1 MPPQVLS
8 KYWPCTIKNVLTG
21 CITACTVQQKGA
33 GSKSGRSILKM
44 EGAATPTVITSTS
57 SIAENFYTSTLAY
70 DRHFFRTAS
79 GLLDFAEIVIGLL
92 VWMLIAGT
100 NYFRVSAFGWV
111 MFVAILYWV
120 LTVIF
125 LIIYLTMAYN
135 RIPQVPWTVVGLFF
149 NSSAT
154 VMYVVAAAV
163 DAASIS
169 HAVKGRHNYN
179 CWVASTFF
187 AFLVTLCYA
196 GSTYIS
202 FQLWRSRDEEQ

>member
-1 MPPQVLS
+1 
-8 KYWPCTIKNVLTG
+8 
-21 CITACTVQQKGA
+21 
-33 GSKSGRSILKM
+33 M
-44 EGAATPTVITSTS
+44 EGSATRTVITSTS
-57 SIAENFYTSTLAY
+57 SSTEHFSNSTLIY
-70 DRHFFRTAS
+70 DRQFLRTTS
-79 GLLDFAEIVIGLL
+79 GLLVFAEIVFGLL

-100 NYFRVSAFGWV
+100 EYFRVSAFGWV

-135 RIPQVPWTVVGLFF
+135 RIPQVPWTTVGLFF

-163 DAASIS
+163 ETASIS

-196 GSTYIS
+196 GSTYLS
-202 FQLWRSRDEEQ
+202 FKFWRSRDEEQ

>member
-1 MPPQVLS
+1 
-8 KYWPCTIKNVLTG
+8 
-21 CITACTVQQKGA
+21 
-33 GSKSGRSILKM
+33 M

-57 SIAENFYTSTLAY
+57 SSAENFYTSTLAY

-79 GLLDFAEIVIGLL
+79 GLLVFAEIVFGLL
-92 VWMLIAGT
+92 VWTLIAGT
-100 NYFRVSAFGWV
+100 DYFRVSAFGWV

-154 VMYVVAAAV
+154 FFNSSATVMYVVAAAV

-196 GSTYIS
+196 GSTFLS
-202 FQLWRSRDEEQ
+202 FKSWRSRDEEQ

>member
-1 MPPQVLS
+1 
-8 KYWPCTIKNVLTG
+8 
-21 CITACTVQQKGA
+21 
-33 GSKSGRSILKM
+33 M
-44 EGAATPTVITSTS
+44 EGAATRTVITSTS
-57 SIAENFYTSTLAY
+57 SSTDNFSTSTLAC

-79 GLLDFAEIVIGLL
+79 GLLVFAEIVFGLL

-100 NYFRVSAFGWV
+100 EYFRVSAFGWV

-135 RIPQVPWTVVGLFF
+135 RIPQVPWTTVGLFF

-154 VMYVVAAAV
+154 VMYVVLAAV

-169 HAVKGRHNYN
+169 HAVKGHHNYN

-196 GSTYIS
+196 GSTYLS
-202 FQLWRSRDEEQ
+202 FKFWRSREEEQ

>member
-1 MPPQVLS
+1 
-8 KYWPCTIKNVLTG
+8 
-21 CITACTVQQKGA
+21 
-33 GSKSGRSILKM
+33 M
-44 EGAATPTVITSTS
+44 EGAATRTVITSTS
-57 SIAENFYTSTLAY
+57 STDNFSTSTLAC

-79 GLLDFAEIVIGLL
+79 GLLVFAEIVFGLL

-100 NYFRVSAFGWV
+100 EYFRVSAFGWV

-135 RIPQVPWTVVGLFF
+135 RIPQVPWTTVCYSDVCGVLYGLFF

-154 VMYVVAAAV
+154 VMYVVSAAV

-169 HAVKGRHNYN
+169 HAVKGCNNYT

-196 GSTYIS
+196 GSTYLS
-202 FQLWRSRDEEQ
+202 FKSWRSRDEEQ

>member
-1 MPPQVLS
+1 
-8 KYWPCTIKNVLTG
+8 
-21 CITACTVQQKGA
+21 
-33 GSKSGRSILKM
+33 M
-44 EGAATPTVITSTS
+44 EDAATPTVITSTS

-79 GLLDFAEIVIGLL
+79 GLLIFAEIVFGLL

-135 RIPQVPWTVVGLFF
+135 RIPQVPWTAVGLFF

>member
-1 MPPQVLS
+1 
-8 KYWPCTIKNVLTG
+8 
-21 CITACTVQQKGA
+21 
-33 GSKSGRSILKM
+33 
-44 EGAATPTVITSTS
+44 
-57 SIAENFYTSTLAY
+57 
-70 DRHFFRTAS
+70 
-79 GLLDFAEIVIGLL
+79 
-92 VWMLIAGT
+92 MLIAGT
-100 NYFRVSAFGWV
+100 EYFRVSAFGWV

-135 RIPQVPWTVVGLFF
+135 RIPQVPWTTVGLFF

-179 CWVASTFF
+179 CWVAST
-187 AFLVTLCYA
+187 VRQPSQT
-196 GSTYIS
+196 SPTDI
-202 FQLWRSRDEEQ
+202 